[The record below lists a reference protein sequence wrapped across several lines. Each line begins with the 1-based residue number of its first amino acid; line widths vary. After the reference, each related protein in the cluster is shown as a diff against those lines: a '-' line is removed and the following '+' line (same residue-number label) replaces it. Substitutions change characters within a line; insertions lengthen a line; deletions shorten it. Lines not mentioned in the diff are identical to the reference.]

1 MCSAI
6 YHHDDKL
13 AVDGPMDEV
22 LKDAD
27 VIHHCMNDISFEIIP
42 WAQETKN
49 SKKFQ
54 QKNEEIRNDEHK

>member
-1 MCSAI
+1 
-6 YHHDDKL
+6 
-13 AVDGPMDEV
+13 MDEV

-42 WAQETKN
+42 WAQDAKN